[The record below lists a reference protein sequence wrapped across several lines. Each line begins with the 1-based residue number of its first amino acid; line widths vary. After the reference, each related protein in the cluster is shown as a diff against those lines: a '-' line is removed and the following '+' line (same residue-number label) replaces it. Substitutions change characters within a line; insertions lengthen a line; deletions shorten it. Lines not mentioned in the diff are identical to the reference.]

1 MSTQKNA
8 AFEKQHAKNHPS
20 RVHQRWDDTLF
31 DVFST
36 LLLVVAIV
44 LVAYPLVYV
53 ISASFSST
61 DAVMAGKVWLV
72 PVDFSLKAYEAV
84 FNYESILTGY
94 INSAIY
100 TLLGTCVNLVLTTL
114 CAFCLSRKDF
124 FGRGVVSGMV
134 LFTMLFNAG
143 LIPNY
148 LLINGLGWLDTIWAI
163 IIPNAMSAWYV
174 ILMRSYFENSIP
186 EELFEASGMDGCSVF
201 RQLISI
207 VIPLSGPIIAVIGL
221 YYAVGHWNSY
231 FSALLYI
238 NQENIQPLQDFLAQ
252 HALETGGTG
261 PKVRPVVSCKGT
273 TCRFGLI
280 DTFDLSL
287 KMHERFYK
295 GYANVRLPH
304 KFKIAVGGCP
314 NNCVKP
320 DLNDLGVVGQRMV
333 TVDLDSCRGCKSCQI
348 AKNCPVCAASVSDG
362 KVRIDEDICNRCG
375 RCAGRCPFKAFEE
388 YTGGYRVY
396 IGGRWGK
403 QSARGRSLDKIFTD
417 PEEVLD
423 IAEKAILLFRDQGVP
438 GERFADTIARI
449 GFESVQAQL
458 MSDNLLARRA
468 EILAD
473 R

>member
-207 VIPLSGPIIAVIGL
+207 VIPLSGPIIAVIAL
-221 YYAVGHWNSY
+221 YCAVGIWNSY
-231 FSALLYI
+231 FDAFIYLSDKSKF
-238 NQENIQPLQDFLAQ
+238 PLQVVLRNILILNQMDMSAVADLRDMASRQ
-252 HALETGGTG
+252 GMSNLLKYAII
-261 PKVRPVVSCKGT
+261 VVS
-273 TCRFGLI
+273 
-280 DTFDLSL
+280 
-287 KMHERFYK
+287 
-295 GYANVRLPH
+295 
-304 KFKIAVGGCP
+304 
-314 NNCVKP
+314 
-320 DLNDLGVVGQRMV
+320 
-333 TVDLDSCRGCKSCQI
+333 
-348 AKNCPVCAASVSDG
+348 
-362 KVRIDEDICNRCG
+362 
-375 RCAGRCPFKAFEE
+375 
-388 YTGGYRVY
+388 
-396 IGGRWGK
+396 
-403 QSARGRSLDKIFTD
+403 SA
-417 PEEVLD
+417 P
-423 IAEKAILLFRDQGVP
+423 
-438 GERFADTIARI
+438 
-449 GFESVQAQL
+449 
-458 MSDNLLARRA
+458 LLALYPFVQKYFVKG
-468 EILAD
+468 IMVGSVKG
-473 R
+473 